1 MSDTDSS
8 EGLFRPRPSPPF
20 DPWRAT
26 QVSADIIAASASLPS
41 ALAGRRQHRLQL
53 LLNHATRR
61 SPYYGRL
68 YQGEDPTRV
77 EFSDLPVTRKRALM
91 ASFDDWVTVPE
102 LDLPALRRF
111 TADPTRIADPF
122 LGRYVVWESSGSS
135 GEPAIFV
142 QDAASMAVY
151 DALEALRRP
160 HTRFHDRWFDPLG
173 LAERVVFIGALG
185 GHFASTVS
193 IERLRRLNPAV
204 QHTVKSLSFLIPMAE
219 LARQLEALDPTSI
232 ATYPTVAALLAG
244 EQQAGRLSIRP
255 RDIWVGGENL
265 STAMREFVHNV
276 FDCPVVESYGASEFL
291 TIATACRHGNLHVN
305 SDWVIVESVDEAGQ
319 PVPDGTM
326 GQTTLVT
333 NLANHVQPVI
343 RYDLGDRTTI
353 SRQRCACGSPLP
365 VISVHGRDDEPL
377 VLGASGTTLLP
388 LALTTVLEED
398 AGLFDFQLI
407 RRGPHDLLLRS
418 GLEGAD
424 GDEALKRGRDAL
436 AAYLAHQGISGVRIT
451 CRSDAELS
459 RGKSGKTAR
468 ILASA
473 PG

>member
-1 MSDTDSS
+1 MSDSESS
-8 EGLFRPRPSPPF
+8 EGQHRPRPSPPF

-41 ALAGRRQHRLQL
+41 ALAGRRAHRLQL
-53 LLNHATRR
+53 LLNHAKRR
-61 SPYYGRL
+61 SRYYERL
-68 YQGEDPTRV
+68 YQGDDPTRIP
-77 EFSDLPVTRKRALM
+77 FADLPVTRKRTLM
-91 ASFDDWVTVPE
+91 SAFDDWVTVPD
-102 LDLPALRRF
+102 LDLDELRRF
-111 TADPTRIADPF
+111 TRDPNRIADPF
-122 LGRYVVWESSGSS
+122 LGRYVVWESSGST
-135 GEPAIFV
+135 GDPAIFV

-160 HTRFHDRWFDPLG
+160 HTRLHDRWFDPLG

-204 QHTVKSLSFLIPMAE
+204 QHTVQSLSFLMPMPE
-219 LARQLEALDPTSI
+219 LARRLEAQDPTSL
-232 ATYPTVAALLAG
+232 ATYPTVAALLAS

-265 STAMREFVHNV
+265 STAMRQFIESV

-305 SDWVIVESVDEAGQ
+305 NDWVIIESVDDAGR

-333 NLANHVQPVI
+333 NLANHVQPLI
-343 RYDLGDRTTI
+343 RYDLGDRTTL
-353 SRQRCACGSPLP
+353 SPERCACGSPLP
-365 VISVHGRDDEPL
+365 VISVHGREDEPL
-377 VLGASGTTLLP
+377 ILGASGTTLLP

-407 RRGPHDLLLRS
+407 RRGPNDLLLRS
-418 GLEGAD
+418 GQEGAD
-424 GDEALKRGRDAL
+424 ADEALKRGRDAL
-436 AAYLAHQGISGVRIT
+436 TAYLAHQGVSGVRIT
-451 CRSDAELS
+451 CRSDSALS
-459 RGKSGKTAR
+459 RGKSGKIPR
-468 ILASA
+468 ILASVPA
-473 PG
+473 